1 MKHEDNEDDEG
12 EQGIAVRNQ
21 IYSCNS
27 GKLVT
32 EEVEHRKY
40 GTKANFYR
48 EGIRLTELSRYCI
61 GPGTLLVPSN
71 EFNSLLS
78 IFKLWEEHHKSL
90 PGSKSYGHS
99 WSGWLSTDYF
109 AAGSDKPEFTEY
121 NPKSRAE
128 SVRKKSGNNNS
139 KQVEEWKEKAKKS
152 GEELNEKLEDKL
164 STKTLEAKISR
175 FELEL
180 KYKDSNT
187 TGLLTEYDI
196 AAFRDF
202 VPLYRKRRNSYE

>member
-139 KQVEEWKEKAKKS
+139 KQVEEWKEKAKNPEKS
-152 GEELNEKLEDKL
+152 LMKSWKTSFQQKL
-164 STKTLEAKISR
+164 SRQKFPDLS
-175 FELEL
+175 L
-180 KYKDSNT
+180 S
-187 TGLLTEYDI
+187 
-196 AAFRDF
+196 
-202 VPLYRKRRNSYE
+202 